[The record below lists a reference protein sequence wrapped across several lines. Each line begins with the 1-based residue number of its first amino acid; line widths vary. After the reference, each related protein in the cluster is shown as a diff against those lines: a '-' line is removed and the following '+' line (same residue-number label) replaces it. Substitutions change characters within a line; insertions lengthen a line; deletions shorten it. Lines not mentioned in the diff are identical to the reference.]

1 MKNYMEQETKS
12 LYREQFEHDNCGI
25 GRGSKQVK
33 EIKSHKNCGK
43 TR

>member
-25 GRGSKQVK
+25 PK
-33 EIKSHKNCGK
+33 EKPETVLES
-43 TR
+43 